1 MATGPMVTKKS
12 ILDKLGLVMDP
23 ELGVS
28 IVDLGLIYDVVVEK
42 GKKGGKQK
50 ASIRM
55 TFTTPACPL
64 ANVMLEDLKRRLEE
78 FKDLDVDVHIVFEP
92 LWNPSMMSKKAKAKL
107 GML

>member
-1 MATGPMVTKKS
+1 MVTKKE
-12 ILDKLGLVMDP
+12 ILEKLEEVLDP

-28 IVDLGLIYDVVVEK
+28 IVDLGLIYDVKIEKKK
-42 GKKGGKQK
+42 GKKET
-50 ASIRM
+50 ASITM

-64 ANVMLEDLKRRLEE
+64 VNVMLEDLKKKLEE
-78 FKDLDVDVHIVFEP
+78 LKDIDVEVRIVFEP